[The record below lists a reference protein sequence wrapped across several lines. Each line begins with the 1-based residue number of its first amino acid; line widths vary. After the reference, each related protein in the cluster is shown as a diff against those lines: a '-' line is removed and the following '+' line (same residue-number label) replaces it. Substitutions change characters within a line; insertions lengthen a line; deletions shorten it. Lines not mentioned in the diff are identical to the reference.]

1 MWCMSCGTL
10 LLSSAP
16 VSNVYEHKT
25 SRLNGPT
32 VIAAESIAY
41 VEQRF

>member
-16 VSNVYEHKT
+16 VSNVYEHK
-25 SRLNGPT
+25 LNGPT